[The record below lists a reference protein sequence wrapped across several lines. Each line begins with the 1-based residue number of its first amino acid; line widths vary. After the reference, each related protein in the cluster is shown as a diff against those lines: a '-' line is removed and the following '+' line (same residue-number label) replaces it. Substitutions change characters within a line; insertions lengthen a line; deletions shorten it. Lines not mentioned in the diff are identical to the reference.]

1 MISLGTFHHWFALVC
16 RLEAN
21 ELVRGELRAHDLD
34 HFDSLLD
41 LSDRASAN
49 GDRLGVTW
57 DDSMQ
62 QIGGGA

>member
-21 ELVRGELRAHDLD
+21 EIEQSELRARDID
-34 HFDSLLD
+34 HVDSLLD
-41 LSDRASAN
+41 LSDRASQN
-49 GDRLGVTW
+49 GDRLGATW
-57 DDSMQ
+57 DDSMR